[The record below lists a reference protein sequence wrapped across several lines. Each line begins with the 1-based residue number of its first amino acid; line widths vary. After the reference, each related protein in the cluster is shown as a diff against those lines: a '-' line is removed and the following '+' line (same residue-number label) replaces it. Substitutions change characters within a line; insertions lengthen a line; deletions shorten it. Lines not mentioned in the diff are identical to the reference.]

1 MTTTHIE
8 VGTTATKTDI
18 TETVAQEI
26 IESLRSGIPPK
37 RFVSAYSAG
46 NEGFLKEVRTRH
58 LDGPST
64 RGKIRFISGSWG
76 SGKTH
81 FLRLLREEAFNSNC
95 LVSSVD
101 LTVTET
107 PFNKFEEVFYR
118 IVERIASPEMYRR
131 GELEKHAAPFEVV
144 LRETLFGTW
153 AESSSVITQERYQEA
168 KEKLFATD
176 GIDIDFRRMIS
187 HYWETFLPQGGD
199 PSALEDVRGRILQWF
214 QGEGTL
220 GSYRSQ
226 FGVQKIVN
234 RSNARLM
241 LQSLS
246 RFATHAGYRGV
257 VILLDE
263 AEMSYS
269 VMRKS
274 NLKQAHN
281 NLLHLINSIDES
293 EGLFL
298 VYAATPDFFID
309 DRYGLTT
316 YGALA
321 QRIGRPEERAPRA
334 MDRVWNLDE
343 VETSPEEYF
352 TAASKI
358 RQIFLVAN
366 PHVEASFIN
375 EDSLKDFVSEI
386 VRVHPEFS
394 HVSTWRVVV
403 TATIEALDSSERGE
417 EPGSAEQVH
426 DDIMDRLPEN

>member
-1 MTTTHIE
+1 MI
-8 VGTTATKTDI
+8 VADQI
-18 TETVAQEI
+18 DQVIAQEI

-37 RFVSAYSAG
+37 RFASAYSAG
-46 NEGFLKEVRTRH
+46 SESFLKDVRKRH
-58 LDGPST
+58 LEGPST
-64 RGKIRFISGSWG
+64 RGKIRFLSGSWG

-81 FLRLLREEAFNSNC
+81 ILRLLREEAFDANC

-101 LTVTET
+101 LTVNET

-118 IVERIASPEMYRR
+118 IVEKIGSPEMYCR
-131 GELEKHAAPFEVV
+131 GELEKHAAPFELV
-144 LRETLFGTW
+144 LRETLFGGW
-153 AESSSVITQERYQEA
+153 AGPTDVVTQERFQEA
-168 KEKLFATD
+168 KEKLFTAD
-176 GIDIDFRRMIS
+176 SIDIDFRRMIGR
-187 HYWETFLPQGGD
+187 YWETFLPQGGD
-199 PSALEDVRGRILQWF
+199 PAALEDVRGRILQWF
-214 QGEGTL
+214 KGEGTL

-246 RFATHAGYRGV
+246 RFASHGGFRGI

-263 AEMSYS
+263 AEMSFS

-293 EGLFL
+293 EGLLL
-298 VYAATPDFFID
+298 VYAATPDFFMD

-334 MDRVWNLDE
+334 VDRVWNLDAIE
-343 VETSPEEYF
+343 SSLENYLV
-352 TAASKI
+352 AASKI
-358 RQIFLVAN
+358 REIFLTAN
-366 PHVEASFIN
+366 PHLGPAFIS
-375 EDSLKDFVSEI
+375 EDSLRKFVTDI

-403 TATIEALDSSERGE
+403 TATVEALDSSEQGE
-417 EPGSAEQVH
+417 EPGSPEKVH
-426 DDIMDRLPEN
+426 ADIMERLREK

>member
-1 MTTTHIE
+1 VTVTEQIDETMAAE
-8 VGTTATKTDI
+8 V
-18 TETVAQEI
+18 V
-26 IESLRSGIPPK
+26 ESLRSGIPPK
-37 RFVSAYSAG
+37 RFASAYSAG
-46 NEGFLKEVRTRH
+46 NEAFLDDVGKRH
-58 LDGPST
+58 LTSSGT

-81 FLRLLREEAFNSNC
+81 ILRLLREKAFEANC

-101 LTVTET
+101 LTVNET
-107 PFNKFEEVFYR
+107 PFNKFEEVFYS
-118 IVERIASPEMYRR
+118 IVERIGSPEMYRR
-131 GELEKHAAPFEVV
+131 GELDRHAAPFVLV
-144 LRETLFGTW
+144 LRETLFKGW
-153 AESSSVITQERYQEA
+153 AAPEDVITQERFQEA
-168 KEKLFATD
+168 KERLFATD
-176 GIDIDFRRMIS
+176 SIDIDFRRMIGR
-187 HYWETFLPQGGD
+187 YWETFLPTGGD
-199 PSALEDVRGRILQWF
+199 PAALEDIRGRILQWF
-214 QGEGTL
+214 KGEGTL

-234 RSNARLM
+234 RANARFM

-246 RFATHAGYRGV
+246 RFATHAGFRGI

-298 VYAATPDFFID
+298 VYAATPDFFMD

-321 QRIGRPEERAPRA
+321 QRIGRPEERPPRA
-334 MDRVWNLDE
+334 VDRVWNLDAI
-343 VETSPEEYF
+343 ETSLEDYLA
-352 TAASKI
+352 AASKI
-358 RQIFLVAN
+358 RQIFLAAN
-366 PHVEASFIN
+366 GHVGKGFITEAG
-375 EDSLKDFVSEI
+375 LRKLVTEI
-386 VRVHPEFS
+386 VKIHPEFS

-403 TATIEALDSSERGE
+403 TATIGALDSSEHGE
-417 EPGSAEQVH
+417 EPASPKEMHA
-426 DDIMDRLPEN
+426 DIMERLREK